1 MSTENSAARGPPQI
15 SWIIIM
21 EPRESWKRWNPK
33 HENSEHWN
41 HMKSLVSGFS
51 DFPKKNEQSRL
62 PDSWS
67 ITWCASWLA
76 GPWIVL
82 HMFAIKSW
90 KIQRIPFLMC
100 SKGISSYLC
109 WEFRCWIML
118 TLTIGRSVCMPFYH
132 VAAVALLPILAR
144 KSPDEFSNETSKTME
159 GERSR

>member
-1 MSTENSAARGPPQI
+1 MDHHHGTP
-15 SWIIIM
+15 WILKKM
-21 EPRESWKRWNPK
+21 EPQTWKFGTLKSYEIIGFWIFWFSKK
-33 HENSEHWN
+33 H
-41 HMKSLVSGFS
+41 
-51 DFPKKNEQSRL
+51 EQSRL